1 MRQADFD
8 AFIMGLQDVQR
19 EVHFGYSFFFVGDD
33 HRLPVVTI
41 AESDNEY
48 DNVSNLNREGVFRLN
63 IGVSKQT
70 FNYLTSELTKENID
84 YSVLNEFL
92 PHPQYSRQYFV
103 CILNPV
109 EGNAEITKQLIGEA
123 HLIAERRLQR
133 RGDLGTDSWVNI
145 DPAPQ

>member
-8 AFIMGLQDVQR
+8 TFIMGLQDVQR
-19 EVHFGYSFFFVGDD
+19 ETHFGYSFYFVGDD
-33 HRLPVVTI
+33 HRLPFVTI

-48 DNVSNLNREGVFRLN
+48 DDVSNLNREGVFRLN

-70 FNYLTSELTKENID
+70 FSSLTSGLTEGTID

-109 EGNAEITKQLIGEA
+109 GENVEITKQFIGEA
-123 HLIAERRLQR
+123 HSIAERRLER
-133 RGDLGTDSWVNI
+133 KR
-145 DPAPQ
+145 